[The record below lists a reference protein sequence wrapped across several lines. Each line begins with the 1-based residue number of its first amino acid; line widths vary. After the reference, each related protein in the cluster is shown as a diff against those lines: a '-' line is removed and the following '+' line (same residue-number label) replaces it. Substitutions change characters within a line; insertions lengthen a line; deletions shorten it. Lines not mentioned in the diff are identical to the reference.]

1 MNWLNNLICCITTI
15 IFIGCNYT
23 SISDVN
29 IKQNEIDSS
38 RYFEGYET
46 GDFYI
51 TPELTKEGLEY
62 EMAMMLLTGAG
73 LGQVDVLY
81 LFGEEPPSYNSY
93 ARFLPYTMV
102 MIDRYN
108 KPEFYEN
115 LYYQA
120 ELYLSNNNLQDL
132 IIKYFKEGD
141 SLGVKT
147 ASKYLHKIYD
157 NSKRIK
163 GYSSDNIAL
172 NDMLY
177 LDSLRINIIANG
189 DSNSCIPLYDHY
201 KSINQTREMAVYYM
215 ILADKYNLS
224 SAYFDV
230 YNILINDTI
239 KYPQSKDIALEYL
252 RKGYRKGI
260 KKCEEEMTKY
270 SK

>member
-1 MNWLNNLICCITTI
+1 MTKAKKKKELSLDEKLEQALVSADKYPYKVSDNWCWVKVGTVCRFENGYAFKSDKFSEKGTRPVVR
-15 IFIGCNYT
+15 
-23 SISDVN
+23 ISN

-73 LGQVDVLY
+73 LGQIDVLY

-120 ELYLSNNNLQDL
+120 ESPFL
-132 IIKYFKEGD
+132 K
-141 SLGVKT
+141 
-147 ASKYLHKIYD
+147 
-157 NSKRIK
+157 
-163 GYSSDNIAL
+163 
-172 NDMLY
+172 
-177 LDSLRINIIANG
+177 
-189 DSNSCIPLYDHY
+189 
-201 KSINQTREMAVYYM
+201 
-215 ILADKYNLS
+215 
-224 SAYFDV
+224 
-230 YNILINDTI
+230 
-239 KYPQSKDIALEYL
+239 
-252 RKGYRKGI
+252 
-260 KKCEEEMTKY
+260 
-270 SK
+270 